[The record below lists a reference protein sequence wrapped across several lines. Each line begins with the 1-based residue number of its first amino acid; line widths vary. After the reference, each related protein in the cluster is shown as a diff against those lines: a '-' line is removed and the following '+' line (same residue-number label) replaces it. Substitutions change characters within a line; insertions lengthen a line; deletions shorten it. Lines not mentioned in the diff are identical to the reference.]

1 MGIQVIWKHIRK
13 RSGSAMKMHN
23 YMEDVVEKVLGE
35 HLDGA
40 SHIANCEKCRKDV
53 LALTLNNLPAKYVVT
68 DDDESYGKL
77 DEIEEQNIEEIM
89 KELKIAIEIVNIS
102 PLHD

>member
-1 MGIQVIWKHIRK
+1 
-13 RSGSAMKMHN
+13 MKMHN
-23 YMEDVVEKVLGE
+23 YMEEVVDKVLTD
-35 HLDGA
+35 HLDEA

-68 DDDESYGKL
+68 EDDETYGKL
-77 DEIEEQNIEEIM
+77 NEIEEMNIEEIM

>member
-1 MGIQVIWKHIRK
+1 
-13 RSGSAMKMHN
+13 MKMHN

>member
-1 MGIQVIWKHIRK
+1 MITWKHTKK

-35 HLDGA
+35 HLDGS

-68 DDDESYGKL
+68 GDDETYGKL

>member
-1 MGIQVIWKHIRK
+1 
-13 RSGSAMKMHN
+13 MKMHN
-23 YMEDVVEKVLGE
+23 YMEDVVEKVLTE

-68 DDDESYGKL
+68 EDDETYGKL
-77 DEIEEQNIEEIM
+77 NEIEEMNVEEIM